1 MRRLLIAS
9 LITGAA
15 SAIVA
20 WASFIAGFSLA
31 LSAPVYGWYVFW
43 SSMAICTAAA
53 LLSAA
58 VGWHV
63 LSRPNSN

>member
-1 MRRLLIAS
+1 MRRVLIIS
-9 LITGAA
+9 LIIGAA

-20 WASFIAGFSLA
+20 WASFIAGFSFVLR
-31 LSAPVYGWYVFW
+31 APVYGWYVFW
-43 SSMAICTAAA
+43 SSMAICTVAA

-58 VGWHV
+58 AGWHV